1 MSFTRRET
9 RQIHI
14 GSVAIG
20 GGAPVSI
27 QSMTNTST
35 EDAAATLAQIRALAA
50 AGCDIAR
57 LAVPTH
63 RAAEVLP
70 EIVRDSPLPLVAD
83 IHFDWHLA
91 LASIHAGIHAVRI
104 NPGNIGS
111 ADKVRLVAEA
121 AGEAGIPIRVGANAG
136 SLPKGLLESFLGK
149 GLSRADA
156 LSEALCTSAFEQVGH
171 LRRFGF
177 EQIKVSLKASS
188 VTATVNA
195 CRLFAERS
203 DLPLHIG
210 VTEAGTDYAGSVKS
224 AVGIGTLLME
234 GIGDTIRVSL
244 TGDPVAEVRA
254 AQLILEAAG
263 LRDAWPEL
271 VSCPTCGRTVWDLIP
286 LARSLEEHI
295 RMRKAEG
302 RRFRIRKVAVMGC
315 AVNGPGEA
323 ADAELG
329 IAGGP
334 PGKLFLF
341 RSGRITDTIPSENA
355 LARMKEELDSF
366 LAQS

>member
-1 MSFTRRET
+1 MNFSRRET

-14 GSVAIG
+14 GNVAVG

-27 QSMTNTST
+27 QSMTNTDT
-35 EDAAATLAQIRALAA
+35 ADAAATLLQIRELAA
-50 AGCDIAR
+50 AGCQIAR
-57 LAVPTH
+57 LAVPSRH
-63 RAAEVLP
+63 AAAVLP

-83 IHFDWHLA
+83 IHFDYHLA
-91 LASIHAGIHAVRI
+91 LESIRAGVHAVRI
-104 NPGNIGS
+104 NPGNIGG

-121 AGEAGIPIRVGANAG
+121 AGAAGIPIRVGANAG
-136 SLPKGLLESFLGK
+136 SLPKGLLESFLDK

-156 LSEALCTSAFEQVGH
+156 LSEALCASAFEQIGL

-188 VTATVNA
+188 VIATVKA

-203 DLPLHIG
+203 DHPLHIG

-234 GIGDTIRVSL
+234 GIGDTLRVSL
-244 TGDPVAEVRA
+244 TGNPVAEVRA

-263 LRDAWPEL
+263 LRDAFPEL
-271 VSCPTCGRTVWDLIP
+271 VSCPTCGRTVWELIP
-286 LARSLEEHI
+286 LAKALEDHI
-295 RMRKAEG
+295 RRRQAEG
-302 RRFRIRKVAVMGC
+302 RRFTIRKVAVMGC

-334 PGKLFLF
+334 PGKLFIF
-341 RSGRITDTIPSENA
+341 RSGRITDTIPREDA
-355 LARMKEELDSF
+355 FARMQAELDNF
-366 LAQS
+366 LA